1 MSSVCSRMPALTDTP
16 SLVARGR
23 WSITFI
29 SLSLL
34 ASLGACT
41 GRPAGEASGQE
52 IYLQLCANC
61 HAEDLSGGIGPAL
74 GPGSN
79 AAEQS
84 DDFLE
89 VTILRGRGSMPSFS
103 SSLDATQLSRLIGYV
118 REVQQ
123 Q

>member
-1 MSSVCSRMPALTDTP
+1 MTARTDASRPIDHSRRLAVIALTI
-16 SLVARGR
+16 LG
-23 WSITFI
+23 
-29 SLSLL
+29 L
-34 ASLGACT
+34 LGACT
-41 GRPAGEASGQE
+41 GRPSGGASGEE

-79 AAEQS
+79 SAVQPDA
-84 DDFLE
+84 FLE
-89 VTILRGRGSMPSFS
+89 IAILNGRGSMPSFS
-103 SSLDATQLSRLIGYV
+103 SSLDTAQLDRLVGYL